1 MNVWHFRQN
10 VIERWMQFNLRNEH
24 IVISLSTTP
33 YRINEL
39 EPFLDKLLQQ
49 KGNVAA
55 IYLNV
60 PYVFKRKNIPYTIP
74 TWLEQK
80 KGITILRCE
89 DYGPGTKL
97 LGTLANVD
105 LPSDTIII
113 TVDDDVFYPDN
124 LILQLAYKAKLTPN
138 RAIGIIGANPDYDT
152 YGNIPF
158 DSELGLI
165 KIKTADAL
173 VSILQGYA
181 GIAYR
186 KNFFD
191 DAVFDITSTP
201 ADCINSD
208 DIYLSFYLAR
218 NGIQRQ
224 VLRNN
229 YINGCKIYWE
239 TETGT
244 NNTALH
250 NLIPKPADKHRS
262 CINYLKQQTPEVE
275 F

>member
-1 MNVWHFRQN
+1 
-10 VIERWMQFNLRNEH
+10 MQFTLRKEN

-49 KGNVAA
+49 KGKVSA

-60 PYVFKRKNIPYTIP
+60 PYVFKRKNVPYTIP

-80 KGITILRCE
+80 QGITILRSE
-89 DYGPGTKL
+89 DYGPATKL
-97 LGTLANVD
+97 LGTLANAD

-113 TVDDDVFYPDN
+113 TVDDDVYYPDN
-124 LILQLAYKAKLTPN
+124 LILQLAYKAKQNPN
-138 RAIGIIGANPDYDT
+138 RAIGIMGANPDYDSN
-152 YGNIPF
+152 GNIPY

-165 KIKTADAL
+165 KIKSADAL

-181 GIAYR
+181 GVAYR
-186 KNFFD
+186 KRFFND
-191 DAVFDITSTP
+191 EIFNIKSAP
-201 ADCINSD
+201 PDCINSD
-208 DIYLSFYLAR
+208 DIYLSFYLAK

-224 VLRNN
+224 VLLNN
-229 YINGCKIYWE
+229 YINGCKIYWQ

-244 NNTALH
+244 NNTSLH
-250 NLIPKPADKHRS
+250 NLIPKPTDKHRS
-262 CINYLKQQTPEVE
+262 CIGYLKQQTPGVE